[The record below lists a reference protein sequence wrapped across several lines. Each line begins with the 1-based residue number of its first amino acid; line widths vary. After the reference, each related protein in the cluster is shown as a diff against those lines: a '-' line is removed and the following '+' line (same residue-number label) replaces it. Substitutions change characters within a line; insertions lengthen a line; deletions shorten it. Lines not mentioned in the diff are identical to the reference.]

1 MIALYFTLCLPLPYT
16 SHTVPYWNET
26 KRTGKGHTL
35 TWLHSQGIF
44 PLDAFVRVSSIV
56 YCLCVCCVLCCILM
70 CERCVVRV
78 VCCALSYTVYCFGLY
93 CTVLYCTVLYCI
105 VPYCTVLFT
114 AIRTTSH
121 STTPYH
127 ACCTVLTLPY
137 LHYLSYSTIHTCLG
151 GS

>member
-16 SHTVPYWNET
+16 SHTVPNWNET

-70 CERCVVRV
+70 CRVLCCPCCV
-78 VCCALSYTVYCFGLY
+78 L
-93 CTVLYCTVLYCI
+93 CTVLYCI
-105 VPYCTVLFT
+105 LLWAVLYCTALYLTVPYSSLLFVRHHTLLYSTVL
-114 AIRTTSH
+114 A
-121 STTPYH
+121 
-127 ACCTVLTLPY
+127 VPY
-137 LHYLSYSTIHTCLG
+137 LHYHAYTNFLTRPYIRA
-151 GS
+151 